1 MSTYCTCGLNEDTV
15 LQRIVFWPAEK
26 QAPGVMYL
34 TDGSPAETFII
45 TQENQTN
52 VKAATICTTV
62 WM

>member
-1 MSTYCTCGLNEDTV
+1 V